1 MSAQEVVFK
10 DIFEGADRIEI
21 LGKLPSILWLYLEA
35 ARSLVLNVSTASG
48 EHGAS
53 VANALKMLSI
63 VEAASRFVSN
73 EELSQCLE
81 AHSRMLE
88 ALSAGRLA
96 SGDFL
101 DSFKSE
107 FPKLE
112 RMAGPRPDPSADP
125 DLERRLLAQALE
137 KGEKIKAGRS
147 ADLVVSVDL
156 LDDIRDCLANASET
170 QGISSIMVIDN
181 AGTLIVHVGDRVD
194 LDAISLAAV
203 SAANFA
209 ATERIARLIGERDFV
224 LLFYKGHNESFH
236 FSRLGDEFII
246 VTIFDNALSLGL
258 LRLKIAE
265 LSQLL
270 DQKLPR
276 RQG

>member
-1 MSAQEVVFK
+1 ML
-10 DIFEGADRIEI
+10 GA
-21 LGKLPSILWLYLEA
+21 LS
-35 ARSLVLNVSTASG
+35 SG
-48 EHGAS
+48 EL
-53 VANALKMLSI
+53 V
-63 VEAASRFVSN
+63 
-73 EELSQCLE
+73 
-81 AHSRMLE
+81 
-88 ALSAGRLA
+88 

-101 DSFKSE
+101 ESFKME
-107 FPKLE
+107 LPKLE
-112 RMAGPRPDPSADP
+112 RMAGPRPEPAADLG
-125 DLERRLLAQALE
+125 LEKRLLEETLE
-137 KGEKIKAGRS
+137 KADKIKTGRS
-147 ADLVVSVDL
+147 ADLVVSVDV
-156 LDDIRDCLANASET
+156 LDDIRNCLSSAAET

-194 LDAISLAAV
+194 LDAVSLAAV

-236 FSRLGDEFII
+236 FSRIGGEFII
-246 VTIFDNALSLGL
+246 VTIFDNGLSLGL